1 MGRIDK
7 KKEII
12 IIYGNK
18 SKYLMGNLKLLGCD
32 YGRLEY
38 WYYGTKIALDLG
50 NSIKKGVLKN
60 KPKKE
65 VLSVLLFSY
74 LMAK

>member
-1 MGRIDK
+1 
-7 KKEII
+7 
-12 IIYGNK
+12 
-18 SKYLMGNLKLLGCD
+18 MGNLKLLGCD

-50 NSIKKGVLKN
+50 NSIKKRVLKN